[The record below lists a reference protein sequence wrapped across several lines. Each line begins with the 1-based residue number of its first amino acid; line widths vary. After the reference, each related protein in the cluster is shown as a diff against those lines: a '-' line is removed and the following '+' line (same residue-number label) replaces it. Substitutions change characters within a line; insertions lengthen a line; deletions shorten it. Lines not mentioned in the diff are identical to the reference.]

1 MILNFCKVCPV
12 NCWNNQF
19 KVPDQCH
26 EKNKEWNSISFPWST
41 SHFSPFQSNLDVFGG
56 GQPGVSHFSRSGDF
70 QMDPMSL
77 VSNLFRLREW
87 KQLLSRDRVDV
98 FNLLSIIRL
107 TNDGFQAHTGTL
119 WDSLA
124 FLLLVSV
131 DLEASS
137 HAVLHVP
144 WEGVVVETNGNI
156 HALLLLSLFPWFMT
170 LLSRS
175 VDTIHQQ
182 QSFYQTWKIFTNHPS
197 LTHAQAKWLAWGVMR
212 YVGWE
217 RRDY

>member
-26 EKNKEWNSISFPWST
+26 GKNKEWNSISFPWST

-87 KQLLSRDRVDV
+87 KQLLSRDRVYV

-107 TNDGFQAHTGTL
+107 TNDGFQDDTGTL
-119 WDSLA
+119 LDSLA
-124 FLLLVSV
+124 FILRLAGGKTHQRTSPPGQCRPGILLPCSAPCTVVGGGGGNKWQYSCIATAVIIPVIYDIVVQVSG
-131 DLEASS
+131 
-137 HAVLHVP
+137 HNTY
-144 WEGVVVETNGNI
+144 TNNNLFIKLGKYLQII
-156 HALLLLSLFPWFMT
+156 H
-170 LLSRS
+170 
-175 VDTIHQQ
+175 H
-182 QSFYQTWKIFTNHPS
+182 
-197 LTHAQAKWLAWGVMR
+197 
-212 YVGWE
+212 
-217 RRDY
+217 